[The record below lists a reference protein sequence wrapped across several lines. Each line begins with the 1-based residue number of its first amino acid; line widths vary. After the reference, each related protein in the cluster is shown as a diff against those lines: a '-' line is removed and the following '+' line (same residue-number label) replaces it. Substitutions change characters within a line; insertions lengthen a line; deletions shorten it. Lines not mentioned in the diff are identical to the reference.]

1 MVGYQRKHIWF
12 DFRKSSLRSQKQVHF
27 RSQMSFECILNKNI
41 SSVKTALQLAEW
53 FILKEIDGEEP
64 GSIPARPCR
73 FSRSESSVVF
83 CINTCEDPLERPP
96 TEGTSP
102 ADPGLTCWQLA
113 LLLQPKS
120 SVRKT
125 PPEGTLPTDPGHTSG
140 QLALTL
146 QSTNQPKSS
155 IKT

>member
-102 ADPGLTCWQLA
+102 ADPGPINEILA
-113 LLLQPKS
+113 LPLQPNQTQTYILFFICLRISYVPCKN
-120 SVRKT
+120 
-125 PPEGTLPTDPGHTSG
+125 GTIFKCTTFY
-140 QLALTL
+140 AM
-146 QSTNQPKSS
+146 
-155 IKT
+155 